1 MAPEVAPAIA
11 AQRRGASHTTAGKGQ
26 RVGWWGWG
34 QLAAGSER
42 RAEADWRGAMAR
54 PLRLYRELLRAQ
66 RRFPVDAKRAEA
78 QRDMRH
84 LLHGRIRQAFE
95 EGRGASG
102 SRKAELLQHG
112 EAELAALNTITSN
125 HFAQQVRRSRHPRR
139 ARSLTRAVFAV
150 PFAAGQPGSHP
161 RRGGARQ
168 NPVPDLREVLEVLSA
183 ECRP

>member
-1 MAPEVAPAIA
+1 
-11 AQRRGASHTTAGKGQ
+11 
-26 RVGWWGWG
+26 
-34 QLAAGSER
+34 
-42 RAEADWRGAMAR
+42 MAR
-54 PLRLYRELLRAQ
+54 PLRMYRELLRAQ

-125 HFAQQVRRSRHPRR
+125 HFAQHVRRSRHPRR
-139 ARSLTRAVFAV
+139 TRSLTRAVCQY
-150 PFAAGQPGSHP
+150 PSQLGNQ
-161 RRGGARQ
+161 GAIHAEAE
-168 NPVPDLREVLEVLSA
+168 PDSIRFQIFGKFWKS
-183 ECRP
+183 

>member
-1 MAPEVAPAIA
+1 
-11 AQRRGASHTTAGKGQ
+11 
-26 RVGWWGWG
+26 
-34 QLAAGSER
+34 
-42 RAEADWRGAMAR
+42 MAR

-102 SRKAELLQHG
+102 SRQAELLQHG

-139 ARSLTRAVFAV
+139 AWSLTRAKCLPV
-150 PFAAGQPGSHP
+150 PLAAGQPGSHP

-168 NPVPDLREVLEVLSA
+168 NPLPDIREVLEVLSG

>member
-1 MAPEVAPAIA
+1 MGLA
-11 AQRRGASHTTAGKGQ
+11 ARGAGAG
-26 RVGWWGWG
+26 
-34 QLAAGSER
+34 
-42 RAEADWRGAMAR
+42 WRGAMAR

-125 HFAQQVRRSRHPRR
+125 HFAQQVRRSHHPRR
-139 ARSLTRAVFAV
+139 TRSLTRAVCQY
-150 PFAAGQPGSHP
+150 PSQLGNQ
-161 RRGGARQ
+161 GAIHAEAE
-168 NPVPDLREVLEVLSA
+168 PDRIRFQIFGKFWKS
-183 ECRP
+183 

>member
-1 MAPEVAPAIA
+1 
-11 AQRRGASHTTAGKGQ
+11 
-26 RVGWWGWG
+26 
-34 QLAAGSER
+34 
-42 RAEADWRGAMAR
+42 MAR
-54 PLRLYRELLRAQ
+54 PLRMYRELLRAQ

-139 ARSLTRAVFAV
+139 VRSLTRAVFASTHRSWATREPSTQRRSPTESGSRSSGSSGSPERRV
-150 PFAAGQPGSHP
+150 QALTAGSKRGAGRAPKVSAG
-161 RRGGARQ
+161 RR
-168 NPVPDLREVLEVLSA
+168 A
-183 ECRP
+183 ECNAINC